1 MRGSMN
7 REAEAP
13 SASGSRRRA
22 GSCPPQG
29 RTPPGPT
36 ISSAAR
42 NAIRSG
48 LVAAS
53 QFRGTELSGWPLAAG
68 LGSNITA
75 RIISTDRGNIDLSH
89 RPPGVPGTL
98 QLTVLVPVL
107 LNTPRRTQEDV
118 AGIGTTWTLGDAEI
132 SVQPEILSK
141 LKITVDDG
149 ETQVASSS
157 SLCDSCGICLQ
168 PFQPGENLTALPCA
182 TDICPSVWHAECVRK
197 WLCQGQT
204 PTCPLCR
211 SSIETADSSSA
222 QTPSPSFALE
232 VRAAL
237 PLSAT
242 SGLQAAFSSGRGT
255 SNQLLQQLGQVIIQ
269 DILLLTLSQHTG
281 VSGSLSSTASLPHLA
296 GSGLLNGATADASS
310 ALADLGG
317 LLLQTL
323 TTNGTLPVT
332 LSAVETWAP
341 GTGSPTHS
349 ETRSASENK
358 GRGRGNRSK
367 GRGKGNRSELSQRGA
382 WHRTT
387 PSGAWQHLTEEDI
400 GAPPRW
406 QTRQRH
412 SNTEASSSGSHWRGG
427 PRHDA
432 VEEPAAPS
440 HRRQRYANDYAEA
453 SSSSSHWQGRQRH
466 ANAEASSSNHWQGRQ
481 RHANATEEV
490 SAWGSQRYMQQ
501 HHAAPARRSFH
512 QNAKGHGK
520 GASGYGQRSARTWNS
535 WSDWTHWDGAQR

>member
-1 MRGSMN
+1 MRGSMS
-7 REAEAP
+7 REPEP
-13 SASGSRRRA
+13 STSGARRRA

-42 NAIRSG
+42 TAIRSG
-48 LVAAS
+48 LVAAGS
-53 QFRGTELSGWPLAAG
+53 QFRPNELGLGGTSPLAAG

-75 RIISTDRGNIDLSH
+75 RIISTDRGNLELTQ

-107 LNTPRRTQEDV
+107 LNTPRRTPEQV
-118 AGIGTTWTLGDAEI
+118 AGIGTTWTLGDAQI
-132 SVQPEILSK
+132 SVRPEILSK
-141 LKITVDDG
+141 LQITEEDG
-149 ETQVASSS
+149 ETEECEVSSS
-157 SLCDSCGICLQ
+157 GLCDSCGICLQ

-182 TDICPSVWHAECVRK
+182 TDLCPSVWHADCVRK

-211 SSIETADSSSA
+211 SAIEIGDSSASA
-222 QTPSPSFALE
+222 QSPSPSFALE

-281 VSGSLSSTASLPHLA
+281 QSGTSAPSLPHLA
-296 GSGLLNGATADASS
+296 SSGLLNGATSDASN
-310 ALADLGG
+310 ALADFGG

-332 LSAVETWAP
+332 LSAVETWGP

-349 ETRSASENK
+349 ETRRSHSVSDGWSK
-358 GRGRGNRSK
+358 GRGRGGSAQTGGRG
-367 GRGKGNRSELSQRGA
+367 GRGKGHGKGQGKDGARGQWNRTAPRSSWREGDEDQSSS
-382 WHRTT
+382 TT
-387 PSGAWQHLTEEDI
+387 
-400 GAPPRW
+400 RW
-406 QTRQRH
+406 RRH
-412 SNTEASSSGSHWRGG
+412 SNWHAPERSSQEDSSSSNYWQGRRRHG
-427 PRHDA
+427 PHA
-432 VEEPAAPS
+432 TEE
-440 HRRQRYANDYAEA
+440 
-453 SSSSSHWQGRQRH
+453 SSSSHQWQGRQRH
-466 ANAEASSSNHWQGRQ
+466 ANAPEEASSSSTWQSRQ
-481 RHANATEEV
+481 RQWVPVTTR
-490 SAWGSQRYMQQ
+490 GSGGRHNGYGGKSQ
-501 HHAAPARRSFH
+501 
-512 QNAKGHGK
+512 GK
-520 GASGYGQRSARTWNS
+520 GASNYDNS
-535 WSDWTHWDGAQR
+535 WHGRSSNSWTSWNDWNHWDGGESQR